1 MDGITKIIER
11 IEDDSRRELAD
22 VAAESAA
29 KCAEI
34 RDEFKKREEQLYG
47 EALSAGAI
55 EAAQHYER
63 LKYVADL
70 ESKKQ
75 LLIEKQTLMD
85 QAFTAAE
92 QRLSSLPEDEYTAFI
107 ARLAAQSSQTGEEVL
122 IFSEKDR
129 PKIGKAVVKAANKLL
144 SENGK
149 RAYLELSDDTREI
162 SGGVIISGGDIEANC
177 SLEALV
183 SQYRNEL
190 SPRVAEILF
199 T

>member
-11 IEDDSRRELAD
+11 IEDDSRLELAD
-22 VAAESAA
+22 IAAENAA
-29 KCAEI
+29 RCAEI
-34 RDEFKKREEQLYG
+34 RAEYKELEQQQYG
-47 EALSAGAI
+47 EALSNGAI
-55 EAAQHYER
+55 AAAQHYER

-75 LLIEKQTLMD
+75 LLIEKQSLMD
-85 QAFTAAE
+85 KAFAAAE
-92 QRLSSLPEDEYTAFI
+92 QRLSELPEADYIAFI
-107 ARLAAQSSQTGEEVL
+107 ARLAAQSSQTGEEALV
-122 IFSEKDR
+122 FSEKDR
-129 PKIGKAVVKAANKLL
+129 AKIGKAAVKAANKLL
-144 SENGK
+144 SDSGR
-149 RAYLELSDDTREI
+149 RAYLELSDDTRDI